1 MTILQDVRFALRGFR
16 RNLGLTV
23 VTVVVLG
30 LGIGA
35 NTAIFSV
42 VDALVLRPLPF
53 PAPEQL
59 VAVPA
64 GVMHPDFVDVKA
76 RSRSFSNLAAYRLD
90 RVLLTAPGE
99 AEMIDAVRAS
109 AELFSVLGIAP
120 MIGRGFEEGDDRPG
134 KPGLAV
140 LSHGFWQRR
149 MGGDPQAVGKRV
161 TLDGRSLTVIG
172 VAPPAFRFP
181 LDEAPA
187 ELWAVLETPTG
198 PNVARQWRGFRAL
211 RCVGRLAPG
220 VGLARAQAEVA
231 AIAAQLALEH
241 PQDNAGRGFS
251 TIESFDRTVKGGR
264 PALLVLLGAVAV
276 VLLIACANVANL
288 QLVRAS
294 ARRRE
299 LAIRAALGA
308 GRGRIIRQFLTES
321 LVLAIIAGVVG
332 LLLAVW
338 GVRILVALLPQDV
351 PRLHAIGFDVR
362 VLLYTLTAA
371 LATAVVVGV
380 VPALQASRPGL
391 RESLGEGDRGVAGR
405 GRVRAILLLSE
416 IALAV
421 VLLVGA
427 GLLIRSFE
435 RLMAVDPG
443 FEPRGLLT
451 ARLRVPSGGADGRIF
466 YNELLRKLES
476 LPGVRASAVGS
487 PIPYARWFSSWNFT
501 LDDRPAPPP
510 AHPWWASAQSVSP
523 SYFATL
529 GIPLVAGRTFDRA
542 DDERSQA
549 EVAVINEAFA
559 RRFFPGANPLGRRIR
574 AYDYDLQIV
583 GVVADTRGTCGYA
596 GCAGGGAG
604 RLDRNPEP
612 EITLP
617 LAGRGRTYFVVVR
630 SASGSTAGL
639 VAPLRAAVQE
649 LHPHALLIEVRTMEE
664 AIDES
669 LDQRRLVMFLLGA
682 FAALAVGLAAL
693 GIYGVI
699 SYSVT
704 QRTREIGIRM
714 ALGAQAGQVR
724 RMVLGQGLRLSL
736 LGLGLGVVGAL
747 ALTRV
752 LQSQL
757 YGVSPTDPLTFFAL
771 SLLVLAVSALASLLP
786 ARRATRVDPMIALRH
801 E

>member
-1 MTILQDVRFALRGFR
+1 MTILQDARFALRGFR
-16 RNLGLTV
+16 RNLGLTL
-23 VTVVVLG
+23 VTVLVLG

-53 PAPEQL
+53 PAPHEL

-64 GVMHPDFVDVKA
+64 GVMHPDFADVKA
-76 RSRSFSNLAAYRLD
+76 RSQSFRTLAAYRLE
-90 RVLLTAPGE
+90 RSLLTAPGD
-99 AEMIDAVRAS
+99 AEMVNAVVAS
-109 AELFSVLGIAP
+109 AELFSVLGVSP
-120 MIGRGFEEGDDRPG
+120 LLGRGFQPGEDVPG
-134 KPGLAV
+134 KPGLV
-140 LSHGFWQRR
+140 VVSHGFWKQRL
-149 MGGDPQAVGKRV
+149 GGDAGVVGQQVR
-161 TLDGRSLTVIG
+161 LDGRALTVIG
-172 VAPPAFRFP
+172 VMPPAFRFP
-181 LDEAPA
+181 LDEDPA
-187 ELWAVLETPTG
+187 ELWSVLQMPTG
-198 PNVARQWRGFRAL
+198 PEVARQWRGFRAF

-220 VGLARAQAEVA
+220 VGLAQAQAEVA
-231 AIAAQLALEH
+231 GIAAQLALEH
-241 PQDNAGRGFS
+241 PKDNAGRGFA
-251 TIESFDRTVKGGR
+251 TIESLDRTVKGGR

-288 QLVRAS
+288 QLVRAT

-321 LVLAIIAGVVG
+321 LVLAVLAAGLGVA
-332 LLLAVW
+332 LAVW

-362 VLLYTLTAA
+362 VLLYTLAAA
-371 LATAVVVGV
+371 LTTAVVVGV
-380 VPALQASRPGL
+380 APALQASRTNL
-391 RESLGEGDRGVAGR
+391 RDGLGEGDRGVSTR
-405 GRVRAILLLSE
+405 GRARAVLLLSE

-427 GLLIRSFE
+427 GLLVRSFE
-435 RLMAVDPG
+435 RLIGVNPG
-443 FEPRGLLT
+443 FDPRGVLT
-451 ARLRVPSGGADGRIF
+451 ARLRMPGDVDGRVF
-466 YNELLRKLES
+466 YSQLLHKLES
-476 LPGVRASAVGS
+476 VPGVRASTVGS

-501 LDDRPAPPP
+501 LDDRPPPP
-510 AHPWWASAQSVSP
+510 ADDPWWVNARSVSP
-523 SYFATL
+523 SYFSTL
-529 GIPLVAGRTFDRA
+529 GIAVLQGRAFDRA
-542 DDERSQA
+542 DDERNQA
-549 EVAVINEAFA
+549 EVAVVNEAFV
-559 RRFFPGANPLGRRIR
+559 RRFFPQGSPLGRRLR

-604 RLDRNPEP
+604 RLDRLPEP
-612 EITLP
+612 EVTIP
-617 LAGRGRTYFVVVR
+617 LAGRGRNYFIAVR
-630 SASGSTAGL
+630 AASASTAGL
-639 VAPLRAAVQE
+639 IAPLRAAVQE
-649 LHPHALLIEVRTMEE
+649 LHRNALLIEVRTMEE

-682 FAALAVGLAAL
+682 FAVLAMGLAAL

-714 ALGAQAGQVR
+714 ALGAEAGQVR
-724 RMVLGQGLRLSL
+724 RMVMGQGLRVCV
-736 LGLGLGVVGAL
+736 LGLALGVVAAL

-752 LQSQL
+752 LASQL
-757 YGVSPTDPLTFFAL
+757 YGVSPADPTTYLGL
-771 SLLVLAVSALASLLP
+771 SLLVLAVAAVASLVP
-786 ARRATRVDPMIALRH
+786 ARRATRIDPMIALRH